1 VFYEEGYSLKQYMYT
16 EVQAQEYVIYGQSE
30 LWRQLRLDS
39 GGAVVMKQLLYQL
52 IQGVADLHAAGITHR
67 DIKVCVYCY
76 CIRITQCNPIET

>member
-30 LWRQLRLDS
+30 LWRQLRLDR
-39 GGAVVMKQLLYQL
+39 GGAIVMKQLLYQL

-67 DIKVCVYCY
+67 DIKVCRSCY
-76 CIRITQCNPIET
+76 CIC